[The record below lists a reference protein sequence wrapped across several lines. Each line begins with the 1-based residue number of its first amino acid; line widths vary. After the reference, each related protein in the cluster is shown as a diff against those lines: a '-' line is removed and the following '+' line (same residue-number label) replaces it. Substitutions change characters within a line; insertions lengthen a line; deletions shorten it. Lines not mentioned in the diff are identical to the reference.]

1 MTFDESMDS
10 YKSNSSKQRCQV
22 KICGTTSIH
31 DACLA
36 ADAGADY
43 SGVLVDVASSERS
56 LSATQA
62 VEITSASP
70 IPTVLLLY
78 NRTTSDIHEAVSQ
91 IRPFAIQLLGQESPQ
106 QVEEL
111 SCLLTCQIWKSVY
124 LPTGNPENVDMS
136 AVREQMQ
143 AYRDAGSDFLLFDSV
158 DISVDPPRYGGT
170 GKTCDW
176 SIAAELIAESPLPVF
191 FAGGICPENVRSAI
205 ETIAPYGI
213 DLCSGVE
220 TSKGVKDKQKLAEL
234 LEQVEKSVPL
244 PRSSNR
250 N

>member
-1 MTFDESMDS
+1 MNSL
-10 YKSNSSKQRCQV
+10 KSNSSKQSCKV

-43 SGVLVDVASSERS
+43 SGILVDVAASERS
-56 LSATQA
+56 LSTSQA
-62 VEITSASP
+62 VEIASTSP

-78 NRTTSDIHEAVSQ
+78 NRTTSDIHEAVSE
-91 IRPFAIQLLGQESPQ
+91 IRPFAVQLLGTETPQ

-111 SCLLTCQIWKSVY
+111 RHLVTCQLWKSVY
-124 LPTGNPENVDMS
+124 LPAGNPANFKKGVDIP
-136 AVREQMQ
+136 AVREQIQ
-143 AYRDAGSDFLLFDSV
+143 AYCDAGADFLLFDSA

-176 SIAAELIAESPLPVF
+176 NVAAELIAESPLPVF
-191 FAGGICPENVRSAI
+191 FAGGIRPDNVKSVI

-220 TSKGVKDKQKLAEL
+220 ASKGVKDKQKLAHL
-234 LEQVEKSVPL
+234 MEQVEKSQNP
-244 PRSSNR
+244 
-250 N
+250 